1 MKHLTRLAA
10 AMLLGTVVVT
20 MASCLGDD
28 NEEYDNYYVTA
39 EEYGQLLSQ
48 MEGDYQSK
56 LYFYNEDVASENK
69 VDSAVVAT
77 SFVGVGDPTVTV
89 SGIPASC
96 LARLVKDEAA
106 KTAVEQADD
115 QTITGKFYLYQHYQG
130 RIVYVVVPQPL
141 SIDVNYGGEDHK
153 VVFTLAQAN
162 TIYGEFVS
170 NETVFDFRV
179 YNIKVDDKADA
190 SFYYPTDVMSILRI
204 HAWK

>member
-10 AMLLGTVVVT
+10 AVLLGMVAVT

-28 NEEYDNYYVTA
+28 NEEYDSYFVKA

-48 MEGDYQSK
+48 MEGNYQSK
-56 LYFYNEDVASENK
+56 LYFYNEGITSGNK

-77 SFVGVGDPTVTV
+77 RFVGEGDSTVTV

-96 LARLVKDEAA
+96 LARLMKNEAA
-106 KTAVEQADD
+106 KAAVEQAGD
-115 QTITGKFYLYQHYQG
+115 QTITGKFYLYQHYEG
-130 RIVYVVVPQPL
+130 RIVYVVIPQPL
-141 SIDVNYGGEDHK
+141 SINVNYGGADHQ
-153 VVFTLAQAN
+153 VVFAMAQAN

-170 NETVFDFRV
+170 NRTLFVFRV
-179 YNIKVDDKADA
+179 YNIYVDEQLDT

-204 HAWK
+204 RAWK